1 MSPEQF
7 STEDSLTP
15 PSDIYALGGLL
26 YYFDRPRAGSCGGG
40 CREPTAGNPAAA
52 AESTATSTGSAVG
65 RWRRA
70 GTDLLGG
77 RLAEYRARLARA
89 HLAGTLAGSQAAA
102 LGPAALVG
110 GATTGSSSPPARG
123 RVFQYNGARTGSGP
137 GARNAVA
144 SQTNRFGKTNARV
157 RKHRYFV
164 RSIVSSGRGRPS
176 QILPTLVDSV
186 AGRISG
192 AQRDGTLPA
201 IMTSPCFASWH
212 SPAPAG
218 ARHLDTLLVKFALA
232 QLLLSE
238 GDSVESAALLDDLD
252 ATLLPRLAEDDPT
265 RLALAAFRV
274 CAQANSALTQGAA
287 PDGIV
292 APLRAQEAALAHSK
306 HTDGARRL
314 VSRLLH
320 RCQAA
325 QASAGGE

>member
-1 MSPEQF
+1 M
-7 STEDSLTP
+7 
-15 PSDIYALGGLL
+15 
-26 YYFDRPRAGSCGGG
+26 
-40 CREPTAGNPAAA
+40 
-52 AESTATSTGSAVG
+52 
-65 RWRRA
+65 
-70 GTDLLGG
+70 
-77 RLAEYRARLARA
+77 
-89 HLAGTLAGSQAAA
+89 
-102 LGPAALVG
+102 
-110 GATTGSSSPPARG
+110 
-123 RVFQYNGARTGSGP
+123 
-137 GARNAVA
+137 
-144 SQTNRFGKTNARV
+144 
-157 RKHRYFV
+157 
-164 RSIVSSGRGRPS
+164 
-176 QILPTLVDSV
+176 
-186 AGRISG
+186 
-192 AQRDGTLPA
+192 
-201 IMTSPCFASWH
+201 
-212 SPAPAG
+212 
-218 ARHLDTLLVKFALA
+218 KFALA